1 VAKKINIKR
10 VLTAMLW
17 IAMASGVVV
26 LLVAAIGK
34 KNNEQCKG
42 IEIDIRGVGEYYFVD
57 KTDVMNVVSPNK
69 SVKGRAITGFDLRK
83 LEETLEKNVWVK
95 DAELFFD
102 NKATLHVK
110 VEEREPIARIF
121 TVTGNSFYID
131 SAFARLP
138 LSVKMS
144 VKLPV
149 FTGFPTDAVRL
160 GKADSSLM
168 QYIKQVSLF
177 IAKDSFWTAQIA
189 QVDIT
194 PTRTFEMVPTV
205 GNHIIIFGNG
215 ENVEAKFDRLMIFY
229 KNILPKVGLN
239 KYESVNVQYEK
250 QVIGMRRGADNRID
264 SLQALRNIQQMLLA
278 ARQMRSDSA
287 STTQMPVKQMQ
298 PETLSDST
306 LSLVEDADSNAG
318 QPVGQAINA
327 VAPPANSVR
336 SNGGKPA
343 ARTATQPKP
352 AAARNNRQRR

>member
-1 VAKKINIKR
+1 MAKKINIKR
-10 VLTAMLW
+10 VLTAVLW
-17 IAMASGVVV
+17 VAMASGVVV

-69 SVKGRAITGFDLRK
+69 PVKGRAITGFDLRK
-83 LEETLEKNVWVK
+83 LEETLEKNLWVK

-102 NKATLHVK
+102 NKAILHVK
-110 VEEREPIARIF
+110 VEEREPIARVF

-138 LSVKMS
+138 LSAKMS

-149 FTGFPTDAVRL
+149 FTNFPTDAVKL
-160 GKADSSLM
+160 GKADSTLM

-177 IAKDSFWTAQIA
+177 IAKDTFWTAQIA

-194 PTRTFEMVPTV
+194 PLRTFEMVPTV

-215 ENVEAKFDRLMIFY
+215 ENVDAKFDRLMIFY

-278 ARQMRSDSA
+278 ARQMRSDSS
-287 STTQMPVKQMQ
+287 STTQMPVRQMQ

-306 LSLVEDADSNAG
+306 LSLVDEDSSAGAAAG
-318 QPVGQAINA
+318 QAVNA
-327 VAPPANSVR
+327 VAPPASNVRNNS
-336 SNGGKPA
+336 
-343 ARTATQPKP
+343 PKP
-352 AAARNNRQRR
+352 ATRAATTPKPGAARNNRQRR